1 VSTSIKIPGFANCR
15 LSLLITCVALVGF
28 CSSAAAQAAPQ
39 LLPYTVSAAAG
50 GGTYGTTYGSGA
62 KPFSVGQA
70 CATGST
76 LTATNKVGDG
86 CLATQVLLSTPRAAA
101 ADSEGNLYIVDS
113 NNQSI
118 RRVDAHTGIITTVA
132 GSVAGTATVT
142 SVGGTCP
149 SGSLLATDT
158 VGGGCPATSII
169 LAAPQG
175 IAVDTQGNVWFTDYT
190 QGTVREVSKST
201 GILYTI
207 VNTTGSSGYKADNV
221 NYTATGITA
230 ANGKLY
236 RPYGLTF
243 DKKGNL
249 YIADNYNNV
258 VDVVNLGSAA
268 TTIAGYTVPAGEIF
282 TIAGAGC
289 PYTTT
294 PGCTSSSYYGK
305 SNGTG
310 VSTSATLHAPY
321 QVAVD
326 NTGNIY
332 IADEANDSIRVINT
346 SGAIS
351 TFAGVLGSYSATL
364 PSHVAS
370 TTAVENTYGVANDSY
385 GNVYFTSSYSTTTN
399 YFARVDIASNM
410 MYVVAGQSGTTYCS
424 AKTDSVGD
432 GCPGLQA
439 TLSKPYQ
446 LSVDAAGN
454 VYVTDQ
460 GNNLIRKV
468 SVGTQ
473 FPATAV
479 GTPVTQSIDIHFGV
493 GDTPAATS
501 AYALPSG
508 FTDFAL
514 GTASC
519 TPNSDNTDDCV
530 LPVTFTPSAAG
541 IRTAPLTVTSAGG
554 KASNFS
560 LTGTGLA
567 SVLAVDPGTE
577 STLANTNLTAVNS
590 IALDAAGNVYASV
603 PGSSSIVAVTSAGAE
618 STRGSSLSGANAVA
632 VDAAGNIYAA
642 LPSGSVIEIPGNGG
656 SQFAIGSGFTN
667 PSGIAVDSFGNVY
680 VADSAANSVSEILA
694 GTGAQIFLANQTT
707 VPTLSGPTGVTVDS
721 YGNVFV
727 ANTVNNNI
735 IELPFGGGAALTLGS
750 GLSSPVGLA
759 VDPAGSLYIADS
771 RNNRIAFIP
780 NENGVL
786 TTADQM
792 AIITGLGSPTG
803 VAIAGSGTVYVADS
817 FNNAIYTFVRSSAII
832 NFPNAEKTENGSTP
846 AESSNPVAADIISM
860 GTEPATFGASFWTPG
875 GSAPGDFV
883 LSPSTL
889 PTITEFPGA
898 GYGVSLTAIF
908 TPTATGNR
916 SATYTYDSTIP
927 VIQPTLTLNGTGAN
941 PTNATTTTIAATA
954 PSGGWVYGDTV
965 TVNVTVTV
973 SPGQPPPTPVPTGN
987 VSVYVDSNAPINAT
1001 LTPGTTNSIA
1011 SVQLPGLSA
1020 GGHSIYVTFG
1030 GDSESV
1036 TSTSSTLTL
1045 TFAQAPLTVTVNN
1058 ASVNFDAP
1066 VPNPVTTGK
1075 LSGVQNGEQIG
1086 ISYSTS
1092 AIAGSPVGQYL
1103 ITAQVT
1109 GSALTNYTVT
1119 VANGGPNGVAGGTL
1133 TIVPDNTLVTL
1144 GTSASSV
1151 NSTTQVTLTATVANQ
1166 TAYAMVSI
1174 PTGSVSFFNTVGT
1187 TKTLIG
1193 TGQIDSTTGVAAY
1206 VTTFA
1211 AVGATTNNVV
1221 TATYN
1226 GDTNFL
1232 TSTSAPVTVVS
1243 GVPTFALTP
1252 PTTTS
1257 VSVAPGQSGLM
1268 SFTLT
1273 PAYGYNGTISFS
1285 CTGAPA
1291 KVSCAFSPSTISP
1304 NGSSTPSLVALTINT
1319 TAAETPISSNKPPA
1333 GFFGSRGVPFLAAI
1347 PGLALLWGFSRRRRK
1362 LLRGYRSLL
1371 LLALCLLGIGFT
1383 GCGGNFAAGT
1393 PTGTTT
1399 ITVVATGTAGSFTSV
1414 TQQFNVTLVVQ

>member
-1 VSTSIKIPGFANCR
+1 
-15 LSLLITCVALVGF
+15 
-28 CSSAAAQAAPQ
+28 
-39 LLPYTVSAAAG
+39 
-50 GGTYGTTYGSGA
+50 
-62 KPFSVGQA
+62 
-70 CATGST
+70 
-76 LTATNKVGDG
+76 
-86 CLATQVLLSTPRAAA
+86 
-101 ADSEGNLYIVDS
+101 
-113 NNQSI
+113 
-118 RRVDAHTGIITTVA
+118 
-132 GSVAGTATVT
+132 
-142 SVGGTCP
+142 
-149 SGSLLATDT
+149 
-158 VGGGCPATSII
+158 
-169 LAAPQG
+169 
-175 IAVDTQGNVWFTDYT
+175 
-190 QGTVREVSKST
+190 
-201 GILYTI
+201 
-207 VNTTGSSGYKADNV
+207 
-221 NYTATGITA
+221 
-230 ANGKLY
+230 
-236 RPYGLTF
+236 
-243 DKKGNL
+243 
-249 YIADNYNNV
+249 
-258 VDVVNLGSAA
+258 
-268 TTIAGYTVPAGEIF
+268 
-282 TIAGAGC
+282 
-289 PYTTT
+289 
-294 PGCTSSSYYGK
+294 
-305 SNGTG
+305 
-310 VSTSATLHAPY
+310 
-321 QVAVD
+321 
-326 NTGNIY
+326 
-332 IADEANDSIRVINT
+332 
-346 SGAIS
+346 
-351 TFAGVLGSYSATL
+351 
-364 PSHVAS
+364 
-370 TTAVENTYGVANDSY
+370 
-385 GNVYFTSSYSTTTN
+385 
-399 YFARVDIASNM
+399 
-410 MYVVAGQSGTTYCS
+410 
-424 AKTDSVGD
+424 
-432 GCPGLQA
+432 
-439 TLSKPYQ
+439 
-446 LSVDAAGN
+446 
-454 VYVTDQ
+454 
-460 GNNLIRKV
+460 
-468 SVGTQ
+468 
-473 FPATAV
+473 
-479 GTPVTQSIDIHFGV
+479 
-493 GDTPAATS
+493 
-501 AYALPSG
+501 
-508 FTDFAL
+508 
-514 GTASC
+514 
-519 TPNSDNTDDCV
+519 
-530 LPVTFTPSAAG
+530 
-541 IRTAPLTVTSAGG
+541 
-554 KASNFS
+554 
-560 LTGTGLA
+560 
-567 SVLAVDPGTE
+567 
-577 STLANTNLTAVNS
+577 
-590 IALDAAGNVYASV
+590 
-603 PGSSSIVAVTSAGAE
+603 
-618 STRGSSLSGANAVA
+618 
-632 VDAAGNIYAA
+632 
-642 LPSGSVIEIPGNGG
+642 
-656 SQFAIGSGFTN
+656 
-667 PSGIAVDSFGNVY
+667 

-707 VPTLSGPTGVTVDS
+707 VPTLSGPTGVAVDS

-817 FNNAIYTFVRSSAII
+817 FNNTIYTFVRSSAII

-941 PTNATTTTIAATA
+941 PTNATTTTIVATA

-973 SPGQPPPTPVPTGN
+973 NPGQPPPTPVPTGN

-1001 LTPGTTNSIA
+1001 LTPGTTNSTA
-1011 SVQLPGLSA
+1011 SVQIPGLSA

-1036 TSTSSTLTL
+1036 TSTSSTSTL

-1166 TAYAMVSI
+1166 TAYAVVSI

-1304 NGSSTPSLVALTINT
+1304 NGASTPSLVALTINT
-1319 TAAETPISSNKPPA
+1319 TAAETSISSNKPPA

-1362 LLRGYRSLL
+1362 FLRGYRSLL

-1383 GCGGNFAAGT
+1383 GCGGNFATGT
-1393 PTGTTT
+1393 PAGTTT

-1414 TQQFNVTLVVQ
+1414 MQQFNVTLAVQ